1 MAIPLYVNESKS
13 DMRCIKPG
21 WYEMNEQ
28 DGSLSSGPFVSRE
41 ECLSRGIQLTDRP
54 TPSESFTRPN

>member
-1 MAIPLYVNESKS
+1 MAIPHYVNESKS

-21 WYEMNEQ
+21 WYAMNE

-41 ECLSRGIQLTDRP
+41 ECLSGSIQLTNKS
-54 TPSESFTRPN
+54 TSSESFPRPN

>member
-1 MAIPLYVNESKS
+1 MAIPHHINESKS

-21 WYEMNEQ
+21 WYAMNEH